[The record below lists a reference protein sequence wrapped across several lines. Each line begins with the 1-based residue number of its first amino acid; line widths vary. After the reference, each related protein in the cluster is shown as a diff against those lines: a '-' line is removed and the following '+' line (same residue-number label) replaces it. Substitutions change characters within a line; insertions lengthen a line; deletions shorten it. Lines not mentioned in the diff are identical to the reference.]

1 MHEDTH
7 KIGAHAMATEFQIY
21 VTGTN
26 EAKAMAVASAALR
39 DLETLES
46 ELSRF
51 KRNSDISRLNHLQKG
66 ESTPIGFATLDCI
79 QLAKDIHSATGGA
92 FDITIGPLIAVLR
105 NPDHSARNPSREELS
120 KAIDSIG
127 INKIKLDHESLTATV
142 LCENL
147 WLDLGG
153 IGKGYALD
161 QMALILRES
170 GINNAMLDAGG
181 STLLA
186 FGDGPD
192 GNGWLGGLGEPNS
205 PEIILKNNSL
215 SGSGFSERGEHIID
229 PRKHCR
235 APMKKCNAWALA
247 PYAALADALSTAF
260 LIMTPEEIETFCE
273 KHQEIEA
280 ILPPI

>member
-1 MHEDTH
+1 
-7 KIGAHAMATEFQIY
+7 MATEFQIY

-26 EAKAMAVASAALR
+26 EAKAMASASAALR
-39 DLETLES
+39 DLEPLEA

-51 KRNSDISRLNHLQKG
+51 RRNSDISRLNHLQKG
-66 ESTPIGFATLDCI
+66 ESTPIGIATLDCI
-79 QLAKDIHSATGGA
+79 QLAKDIHTATDGA
-92 FDITIGPLIAVLR
+92 FDITIGPLIAVLT
-105 NPDHSARNPSREELS
+105 NPDHSARNPSKKELT
-120 KAIDSIG
+120 KAIEAIG
-127 INKIKLDHESLTATV
+127 IDKIKLDHESLTATV
-142 LCENL
+142 LCDDL

-161 QMALILRES
+161 QMALILKES
-170 GINNAMLDAGG
+170 GINNALLDAGG

-192 GNGWLGGLGEPNS
+192 GNGWFGGLGEPNS
-205 PEIILKNNSL
+205 PEIILNNNSL

-235 APMKKCNAWALA
+235 VPMKKCNAWALA

-260 LIMTPEEIETFCE
+260 LVMTPKEIQNLCA
-273 KHQEIEA
+273 KHEEIEA
-280 ILPPI
+280 ILPSI

>member
-1 MHEDTH
+1 MHDGIH

-21 VTGTN
+21 VAGTN
-26 EAKAMAVASAALR
+26 EAKAMTVASAALR
-39 DLETLES
+39 DLEALES

-51 KRNSDISRLNHLQKG
+51 KRNSDISRINHLQEG
-66 ESTPIGFATLDCI
+66 QSTPIGIAALDCI
-79 QLAKDIHSATGGA
+79 QLAQDIHTATDGA
-92 FDITIGPLIAVLR
+92 FDITIGPLIAVLT
-105 NPDHSARNPSREELS
+105 NPDLSPRDPSKEELS
-120 KAIDSIG
+120 KAINAIG
-127 INKIKLDHESLTATV
+127 INKIKLDHESSMATV
-142 LCENL
+142 LCDDI

-161 QMALILRES
+161 QMALILKES

-186 FGDGPD
+186 FGDGP
-192 GNGWLGGLGEPNS
+192 GGSGWTGGLGDPSS
-205 PEIILKNNSL
+205 PEITLKNNSL

-235 APMKKCNAWALA
+235 VPMKKYNAWAMA

-260 LIMTPEEIETFCE
+260 LVMTSEEIHEFCE
-273 KHQEIEA
+273 KHKKIEP
-280 ILPPI
+280 ILPDI

>member
-1 MHEDTH
+1 MHEEIH

-39 DLETLES
+39 DLEPLES

-51 KRNSDISRLNHLQKG
+51 KRNSDISRLNHLHKG
-66 ESTPIGFATLDCI
+66 ESTPIGVAALDCI
-79 QLAKDIHSATGGA
+79 QLAQDIHSATEGA
-92 FDITIGPLIAVLR
+92 FDITIGPLIAVLT
-105 NPDHSARNPSREELS
+105 NPDHSPRDPSSEELS
-120 KAIDSIG
+120 KAIDAIG
-127 INKIKLDHESLTATV
+127 INKIKLNHDSLTATV
-142 LCENL
+142 LSDNL

-161 QMALILRES
+161 QMALILKES

-192 GNGWLGGLGEPNS
+192 GKGWIGGLGEPDS
-205 PEIILKNNSL
+205 PEIILNNNSL

-235 APMKKCNAWALA
+235 VPMKKCNAWALA

-260 LIMTPEEIETFCE
+260 LVMAPEEIETLCV

-280 ILPPI
+280 ILPSI

>member
-1 MHEDTH
+1 MHEGIH
-7 KIGAHAMATEFQIY
+7 RIGSHSMATEFQIY
-21 VTGTN
+21 VVGTS

-39 DLETLES
+39 DLEPLES

-66 ESTPIGFATLDCI
+66 ESTPIGIAALDCI
-79 QLAKDIHSATGGA
+79 QLAQDIHTATEGA
-92 FDITIGPLIAVLR
+92 FDITAGPLIAVLT
-105 NPDHSARNPSREELS
+105 NPDHSPRDPSQEELS
-120 KAIDSIG
+120 KAINAVG
-127 INKIKLDHESLTATV
+127 IKKIKLDHESLTATV
-142 LCENL
+142 LCDDL

-161 QMALILRES
+161 QMALILKES

-192 GNGWLGGLGEPNS
+192 GNGWVGGLGEPNS

-235 APMKKCNAWALA
+235 VPMKKCNAWALA

-260 LIMTPEEIETFCE
+260 LVMTPKEIQDLCE
-273 KHQEIEA
+273 KHEEIEA
-280 ILPPI
+280 ILPSI

>member
-1 MHEDTH
+1 MHEAIH
-7 KIGAHAMATEFQIY
+7 KIGSHAMATEFQIY
-21 VTGTN
+21 VAGTN

-39 DLETLES
+39 DLEPLEA

-51 KRNSDISRLNHLQKG
+51 KSNSDISRLNHLRKG
-66 ESTPIGFATLDCI
+66 ESTPIGTAALDCI
-79 QLAKDIHSATGGA
+79 KLAQDIHKATEGA
-92 FDITIGPLIAVLR
+92 FDITVGPLIAVLT
-105 NPDHSARNPSREELS
+105 NPDHSPRNPSKEELS
-120 KAIDSIG
+120 KAIDAVG
-127 INKIKLDHESLTATV
+127 INKIKLDHGSLTATV
-142 LCENL
+142 LCDNL

-161 QMALILRES
+161 QMALILKES

-192 GNGWLGGLGEPNS
+192 GNGWVGGLGEPNS
-205 PEIILKNNSL
+205 PEIILKNNAL

-229 PRKHCR
+229 PRKYSR
-235 APMKKCNAWALA
+235 VSIKKYNAWALA

-260 LIMTPEEIETFCE
+260 LVMTPKEINDLCA
-273 KHQEIEA
+273 KHEEIEA
-280 ILPPI
+280 ILPST